1 MIIKIITLKHEAID
15 MVVFFSIQMCN
26 ALHILLKLLKL
37 LTKPGYNFIESQAE
51 FPPNF

>member
-1 MIIKIITLKHEAID
+1 MIIKIITLKHD
-15 MVVFFSIQMCN
+15 PTDVVAFFSIHMCN

-37 LTKPGYNFIESQAE
+37 LTKPGYNFIEFQAE